1 MYTKIKNPY
10 ISKQPLGEEQSFVR
24 MDTEATSA
32 TRSSFELESEV
43 KPRLFRDVLVL
54 TNLHLLPHRIR
65 NYDSII
71 SYIKLL
77 SNIYQYLTMKPQTP
91 PIELEETRHLDST
104 LRPDSFSDYIGQEV
118 IKKNLHILLTA
129 AKERNTPPEHI
140 LLYGPPGL
148 GKTTLA
154 HLIAKELGANL
165 KLSSGPAIMKVGDLA
180 AILTNLTPGDVLFI
194 DEIHR
199 LNKLIEEVLYPAM
212 ESGKLDI
219 VIGKGPSART
229 IQLDLPPFTLIGAT
243 TRISLL
249 SSPLR
254 SRFSGGVYRL
264 QYYTE
269 EEIATIVTNS
279 ATILGTNLPSDAAF
293 EIAKRSRFTPRI
305 ANYYLKRARDYA
317 QVHKALIDKDVVDTS
332 LSLLEIDEY
341 GIGTSERIILEC
353 LVNVFNGGPVGL
365 NTLAAATGEEEA
377 TIADVTE
384 PYLLQ
389 IGMIERTA
397 RGRKATDKALRKFK
411 K

>member
-1 MYTKIKNPY
+1 M
-10 ISKQPLGEEQSFVR
+10 
-24 MDTEATSA
+24 
-32 TRSSFELESEV
+32 
-43 KPRLFRDVLVL
+43 
-54 TNLHLLPHRIR
+54 TN
-65 NYDSII
+65 
-71 SYIKLL
+71 
-77 SNIYQYLTMKPQTP
+77 QTP

-104 LRPDSFSDYIGQEV
+104 LRPDTFSDYIGQEV

-264 QYYTE
+264 QYYKE
-269 EEIATIVTNS
+269 DEIATIVTNS
-279 ATILGTNLPSDAAF
+279 ATILGADLPYDAAL

-317 QVHKALIDKDVVDTS
+317 QVHKAIIDKDVVDTS
-332 LSLLEIDEY
+332 LSLLEIDEF

-389 IGMIERTA
+389 IGMIERTT
-397 RGRKATDKALRKFK
+397 RGRKATEKAMTKFK
-411 K
+411 KNTK